1 MWISRKW
8 NKHITEQSC
17 LTPLCWAVDISAA
30 TRLPN
35 PKIGQNSNSEPDW
48 LQKHVNIMQGIKLN
62 KLNKTKSNITM
73 AGQTNN
79 NLASHL
85 AHPTT
90 KFPTGTHW
98 TCLSFLA
105 TSLIMI
111 ASSDCATRRV
121 SCIKTP
127 LITPMHAKPMVTC
140 QTLQKVHV
148 CIWCLKTGLKS
159 AHVTARLC
167 AFSLVWYGAIVSMRI
182 LGPFCLP
189 VQIVGGFK
197 YATWRLIS
205 FKASAYFTHIIN
217 KCAIHWPLLL
227 YDKGTQN
234 NTNEK

>member
-1 MWISRKW
+1 
-8 NKHITEQSC
+8 
-17 LTPLCWAVDISAA
+17 
-30 TRLPN
+30 
-35 PKIGQNSNSEPDW
+35 
-48 LQKHVNIMQGIKLN
+48 MQGIKLN
-62 KLNKTKSNITM
+62 KLNNTKSNITM

-79 NLASHL
+79 NLALHL

-140 QTLQKVHV
+140 QPLQKVHV

-167 AFSLVWYGAIVSMRI
+167 AFSLVWYCAIVSMLI

-189 VQIVGGFK
+189 VQIVGGSN

-205 FKASAYFTHIIN
+205 FKASANITHIIN

-227 YDKGTQN
+227 YDKWIQN
-234 NTNEK
+234 NTSEYNNIYILKYLYIYICICIYTYLYIISSPCCSILLLQNITIYHHDSIY